1 MKRRPKK
8 KKWILHERGTKYHD
22 WNSMY
27 SKIDS
32 YFCHFY
38 IKIVCVNI
46 TATEIFLV
54 FGIWW
59 QLQQRQQKLRYIFYL
74 LLLLYVDRRII
85 IAYFVQSE
93 NVRFAP
99 LLTPYK
105 IRHSVFPLFTFYPF
119 GPEKSLF
126 NVRAHSTAT
135 DTKFPVI
142 WQNFQ
147 STNKTVALTH
157 AHTMNKQRQ
166 NMVSTRK

>member
-1 MKRRPKK
+1 MKQRGKK
-8 KKWILHERGTKYHD
+8 TWILYERGTKYYD
-22 WNSMY
+22 VNTMY

-46 TATEIFLV
+46 TATEIFLG
-54 FGIWW
+54 FGVWW
-59 QLQQRQQKLRYIFYL
+59 QLQQQQQKLRYIFYL
-74 LLLLYVDRRII
+74 LLLLCVDRSII

-93 NVRFAP
+93 NVRSAP

-105 IRHSVFPLFTFYPF
+105 IRHSVFFVFTFYPF

-142 WQNFQ
+142 WQNFHI
-147 STNKTVALTH
+147 TNKTVALTH

-166 NMVSTRK
+166 NMVSTGK